1 MIASTLSDYQL
12 LIQIDMIING
22 VASKYPYQL
31 NEQAK
36 YTHHQITLYQSDY
49 CHLDSAP
56 VKEQPTVVGG
66 VVDVV
71 LI

>member
-1 MIASTLSDYQL
+1 MSASALADYQL

-36 YTHHQITLYQSDY
+36 YTHHQITLYQSNY
-49 CHLDSAP
+49 CHVDSAP
-56 VKEQPTVVGG
+56 LEEQPAVVGG